1 MDITADKIALRNADF
16 YSKADITI
24 LKQKQVGTLPLQ
36 HAVSVDIMH
45 WDLMSYLLW
54 PKWQLYIFDQIC
66 NTGHL
71 WYRIYVHITAFIIHN
86 HRDSIYDVKNGTQF

>member
-36 HAVSVDIMH
+36 HAV
-45 WDLMSYLLW
+45 LTL
-54 PKWQLYIFDQIC
+54 C
-66 NTGHL
+66 TE
-71 WYRIYVHITAFIIHN
+71 T
-86 HRDSIYDVKNGTQF
+86 